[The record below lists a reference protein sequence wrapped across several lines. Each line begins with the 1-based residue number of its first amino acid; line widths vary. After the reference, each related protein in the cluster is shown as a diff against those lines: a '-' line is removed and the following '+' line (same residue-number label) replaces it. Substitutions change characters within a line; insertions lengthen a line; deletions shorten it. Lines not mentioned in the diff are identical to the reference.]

1 MALLFQSAL
10 ASLKYSDLLVRM
22 ALGSMLEILKQE
34 PFVQLSIKQL
44 MWGFDH
50 PLVKLAKDVLPP
62 ERRFPYDDFGFFV
75 GVNFF
80 KEFLMGGVSKK
91 FLMFYGFL

>member
-1 MALLFQSAL
+1 
-10 ASLKYSDLLVRM
+10 M